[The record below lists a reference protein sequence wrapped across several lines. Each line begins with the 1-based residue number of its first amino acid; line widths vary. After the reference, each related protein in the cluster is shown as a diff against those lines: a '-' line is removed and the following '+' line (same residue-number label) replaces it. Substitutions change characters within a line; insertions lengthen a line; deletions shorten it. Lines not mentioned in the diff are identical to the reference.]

1 MKQHLT
7 INGKAYE
14 IQIDDLMSS
23 PIQVT
28 VDGKAFQVELEKTS
42 SNSVAVPVAAAEPQ
56 TTANPVSAP
65 KPAPAAAAPS
75 GPATGS
81 EIRAPMPGKILK
93 VAVKVGD
100 HVTRGQEVVHL
111 EAMKMRNIIRAT
123 QDGVITSVE
132 VTVDQKVAHNTVL
145 VRFE

>member
-1 MKQHLT
+1 MMKQNLK
-7 INGKAYE
+7 INGKSYE

-28 VDGKAFQVELEKTS
+28 VDGKNFQVEVEQGSAAPVKV
-42 SNSVAVPVAAAEPQ
+42 VAAAAAPVSQPVAA
-56 TTANPVSAP
+56 S
-65 KPAPAAAAPS
+65 KPAAVAAAPS
-75 GPATGS
+75 GPATGN

-123 QDGVITSVE
+123 QDGVVSSVE
-132 VTVDQKVAHNTVL
+132 VSVDQKVAHNAVL
-145 VRFE
+145 VRIE